1 MLKRKTAVVGVTGNI
16 WRRIVFGPGRSKDFK
31 FMSNQQI
38 FSIEAPHHGDHGV
51 RDLFVAVKRQRG
63 GRLKQSHVV
72 GLLRVPAMRIKRSQ
86 WWWFWWRQWGRQ
98 WWHAYERLQKF
109 DVDDILLEISVWSP
123 EVLDSSR
130 LQLQRA
136 LNLWSKWKQLV
147 AIWSGLNPK
156 VREDHH
162 ESSFITR
169 PERCLVEALSKCGR
183 ASAQA
188 SALLEPEKG
197 FWLVPF
203 SAYSWPKTV
212 LLQTT
217 SSRRGIPRTSK
228 STRISAFSPS
238 TWGGAVILS

>member
-31 FMSNQQI
+31 FLNNQQI

-51 RDLFVAVKRQRG
+51 RDLLVAVKSQRG
-63 GRLKQSHVV
+63 RRLKQSHVV
-72 GLLRVPAMRIKRSQ
+72 GLLRVPAMRILQSQ
-86 WWWFWWRQWGRQ
+86 WRWFWWRQWGRQ

-130 LQLQRA
+130 LQLQRTLDLQ
-136 LNLWSKWKQLV
+136 LNYKSNFWQFDP
-147 AIWSGLNPK
+147 NPK
-156 VREDHH
+156 DIENHH

-228 STRISAFSPS
+228 STKISALSPS

>member
-31 FMSNQQI
+31 FLNNQQI

-147 AIWSGLNPK
+147 AIWSKSKRYRKSSWEFFYYETWEMFSRGSFQ
-156 VREDHH
+156 VW
-162 ESSFITR
+162 ES
-169 PERCLVEALSKCGR
+169 LS
-183 ASAQA
+183 S
-188 SALLEPEKG
+188 SISSSWTWKG
-197 FWLVPF
+197 
-203 SAYSWPKTV
+203 
-212 LLQTT
+212 
-217 SSRRGIPRTSK
+217 
-228 STRISAFSPS
+228 
-238 TWGGAVILS
+238 ILSCSFFSLFLTQNCSLANNLIETRDSKNLQVD